1 MFTKEGEWTNPQ
13 GTTHMD
19 AVFSVS
25 KAEMTSN
32 KSSRLDTSS
41 GYAGSTMINTSQ
53 TNLSYQMLY
62 WPNQAALDAG
72 TEPYPLTNTGVVI
85 PDPAMQSEMEEKLWF
100 RASNLDASYEGLTA
114 AQSAEK
120 HCQEVVLV

>member
-1 MFTKEGEWTNPQ
+1 MFTKNGEWTNPQ
-13 GTTHMD
+13 GTTHTD
-19 AVFSVS
+19 AVFAVS

-32 KSSRLDTSS
+32 KSSRLDASS
-41 GYAGSTMINTSQ
+41 GYADAVMVDTSQ

-72 TEPYPLTNTGVVI
+72 TEPYPLTNAGVVT
-85 PDPAMQSEMEEKLWF
+85 PDPAMQSDMEEKLWF
-100 RASNLDASYEGLTA
+100 RVSNLDSSYDGLTA
-114 AQSAEK
+114 AQAAEK